1 MPAER
6 GAAASGTR
14 GRARPLTPRAAASA
28 AALAQE
34 SHREPSNRRGAGV
47 KNVYLEAI
55 HLAERLHRQFL
66 DVVQTELNRQGIEDV
81 NNVQALILFNI
92 RNDELTVGE
101 LTNRGY
107 YLGSNVSYNLR
118 KMGEHGYLV
127 QERSPHDR
135 RSVRVRLSD
144 KGQTLCEKIDA
155 MFNRQLDA
163 VDGMQLGPDLKSAA
177 QVYRLLERFWI
188 GQIGYS
194 RSNPRG

>member
-1 MPAER
+1 VAPEGDRPSRTDPAMSEAGGSAR
-6 GAAASGTR
+6 RS
-14 GRARPLTPRAAASA
+14 RART
-28 AALAQE
+28 
-34 SHREPSNRRGAGV
+34 GAPQPPGRDPGGSV

-66 DVVQTELNRQGIEDV
+66 DVVQTELNREGIEDV

-92 RNDELTVGE
+92 RDDDLTVGE

-118 KMGEHGYLV
+118 KMAEHGYLT

-144 KGQTLCEKIDA
+144 KGLALCRKIDA

-163 VDGMQLGPDLKSAA
+163 VNGMQLGPDLKSAA

-194 RSNPRG
+194 RSVPRGD

>member
-1 MPAER
+1 MVPDDRRAFRAEPPMSR
-6 GAAASGTR
+6 AGRSAPPRQRAASP
-14 GRARPLTPRAAASA
+14 ALDAAGPA
-28 AALAQE
+28 AGG
-34 SHREPSNRRGAGV
+34 GATV

-92 RNDELTVGE
+92 RDDELTVGE

-118 KMGEHGYLV
+118 KMAEHGYLT

-144 KGQTLCEKIDA
+144 KGLALCRKIDA

-163 VDGMQLGPDLKSAA
+163 VNGLQLGPDLKSAA

-194 RSNPRG
+194 RTVPRD

>member
-1 MPAER
+1 MSRA
-6 GAAASGTR
+6 
-14 GRARPLTPRAAASA
+14 GRSATPRPRPGAVAIERPAPARESSAKVAVPVAAGPGSA
-28 AALAQE
+28 
-34 SHREPSNRRGAGV
+34 V

-66 DVVQTELNRQGIEDV
+66 EVMQTELNRQGIEDI

-92 RNDELTVGE
+92 RDDELTVGE

-118 KMGEHGYLV
+118 KMAEHGYLT

-135 RSVRVRLSD
+135 RSVRVRLSA
-144 KGQTLCEKIDA
+144 KGVALCGKIDA

-163 VDGMQLGPDLKSAA
+163 VNGMQLGPDLKSAA

-194 RSNPRG
+194 RTMPRD

>member
-1 MPAER
+1 MTRTLRPSQPRPRAGE
-6 GAAASGTR
+6 ADASRPVSGGTR
-14 GRARPLTPRAAASA
+14 GTDS
-28 AALAQE
+28 
-34 SHREPSNRRGAGV
+34 V
-47 KNVYLEAI
+47 KGVYLEAI

-66 DVVQTELNRQGIEDV
+66 DVVQTELNRQGMADI

-92 RNDELTVGE
+92 RDDELTVGE

-118 KMGEHGYLV
+118 KMAEHGYLV

-144 KGQTLCEKIDA
+144 KGLALCRLIDA
-155 MFNRQLDA
+155 MFDRQLDA
-163 VDGMQLGPDLKSAA
+163 VSGMQLGTELKAA
-177 QVYRLLERFWI
+177 AKVYHLLERFWI

-194 RSNPRG
+194 RALPRD

>member
-1 MPAER
+1 MNRTVRPSSSPR
-6 GAAASGTR
+6 QRSTASEVK
-14 GRARPLTPRAAASA
+14 AVP
-28 AALAQE
+28 
-34 SHREPSNRRGAGV
+34 GAGGRPGSV
-47 KNVYLEAI
+47 KDVYLEAI

-66 DVVQTELNRQGIEDV
+66 EVVQAELNREGVEDI

-92 RNDELTVGE
+92 RDDELTVGE

-118 KMGEHGYLV
+118 KMAEHGYLV

-144 KGQTLCEKIDA
+144 KGLTLCRKVDA
-155 MFNRQLDA
+155 MFDRQLDA
-163 VDGMQLGPDLKSAA
+163 VSGMQLGAELKSAA
-177 QVYRLLERFWI
+177 KVYRLLERFWI

-194 RSNPRG
+194 RALPRD

>member
-1 MPAER
+1 M
-6 GAAASGTR
+6 SLVQ
-14 GRARPLTPRAAASA
+14 GRTSRTPPPGNGGRAAARPRPTA
-28 AALAQE
+28 A
-34 SHREPSNRRGAGV
+34 REPEGGSV

-66 DVVQTELNRQGIEDV
+66 DVVQTELNREGIEDL

-92 RNDELTVGE
+92 RDDELTVGE
-101 LTNRGY
+101 LTHRGY

-118 KMGEHGYLV
+118 KMSEHGYLT

-144 KGQTLCEKIDA
+144 KGRALCAKIDA

-163 VDGMQLGPDLKSAA
+163 VNGMQLGPDLKSAA

-194 RSNPRG
+194 RVVPRD